1 MVCRSVIEVRNG
13 FTFLDLIV
21 IQIEVFFINLNIFSY
36 CLDMAVSVYALL
48 VYMSLQS
55 LNKKY
60 GCSVPL
66 LLMNSFN
73 THDDTQK
80 VPYPLC
86 LSSLN

>member
-1 MVCRSVIEVRNG
+1 MSCRSVIEVRNG

-21 IQIEVFFINLNIFSY
+21 IQIEVFFINLNIFFLLFGYDIISL
-36 CLDMAVSVYALL
+36 CLII
-48 VYMSLQS
+48 YMSLQS

-60 GCSVPL
+60 GCNVPL

-80 VPYPLC
+80 VPSSICFC
-86 LSSLN
+86 LH